1 MEETQNPP
9 ADIKEE
15 NDEEMADVT
24 KVEPGADGDLDAGH
38 ENGNGEHAENGDDD
52 SNKKKP
58 WPLRLKEGGLKKIP
72 KDVQKRRRNFR
83 LKKLIVPKA
92 PVMILHELLGATV
105 QYEVADPIHQAGQLG
120 AMPNMPM
127 LFLARTVYQDNEFVG
142 KGPSKS
148 IAKNICA
155 EQVLQYITTQS
166 CSRPAPAADM
176 DTETAADT
184 ADSDAGAGD
193 AAKPNTFETDT
204 PWSALASLAMFKLFN
219 DWQSQGYNLPP
230 ELMKGVAAPGPPPEM
245 QTAAAVDKKPKQKKE
260 KAEKTDKT
268 EKTLPENY
276 MSKHPVQV
284 CIQLI

>member
-1 MEETQNPP
+1 MEEAENPP

-24 KVEPGADGDLDAGH
+24 KVEPGAYGAQDADH

-58 WPLRLKEGGLKKIP
+58 WPLRLKEGGLKKVP

-127 LFLARTVYQDNEFVG
+127 LFLARTVYQDTEFVG

-155 EQVLQYITTQS
+155 EQVLQYIPTQS

-230 ELMKGVAAPGPPPEM
+230 ELMKGVAAPGPPPDV
-245 QTAAAVDKKPKQKKE
+245 QTAAAVDKKPKLKKE

-284 CIQLI
+284 CSQIL

>member
-1 MEETQNPP
+1 MFQVALPPLAMGEEKRSQ
-9 ADIKEE
+9 
-15 NDEEMADVT
+15 
-24 KVEPGADGDLDAGH
+24 PGQ
-38 ENGNGEHAENGDDD
+38 
-52 SNKKKP
+52 P
-58 WPLRLKEGGLKKIP
+58 GL
-72 KDVQKRRRNFR
+72 
-83 LKKLIVPKA
+83 
-92 PVMILHELLGATV
+92 V
-105 QYEVADPIHQAGQLG
+105 QYQGQGYNEGFYQQQQQWLGDYNNHMSYHYNQQHHHHHQYHNQYQPQHNYHYHTPGQ
-120 AMPNMPM
+120 
-127 LFLARTVYQDNEFVG
+127 TVYQDTEFVG

-184 ADSDAGAGD
+184 ADSDA
-193 AAKPNTFETDT
+193 AKPNTFETDT

-230 ELMKGVAAPGPPPEM
+230 ELMKGVAAPGPPPDV
-245 QTAAAVDKKPKQKKE
+245 QTAAAVDKKPKLKKE

-284 CIQLI
+284 CFQLL